1 MKHRI
6 AVTFILFFVL
16 LAFGFSQ
23 EVPKKVL
30 FFFYDAG
37 ETLALLPV
45 YEKAEKLNHYK
56 FALAP
61 LTPWSKEILVKQ
73 KLSFLDSEIN
83 PNNRSLSSRYSI
95 YPNLA
100 RWEKLIDKEKPHLI
114 VLGLVSQIQ
123 KQIAQFCRQKKI
135 PVIGYYDAFDPPS
148 AQSITREVMEEV
160 DVLFVPNEEIQSALN
175 IEKPVMTVGQPS
187 VETWRKIH
195 QKTNVQ
201 EIREK
206 LKIENEKTILFAG
219 QYGNGYEEVLRE
231 FLQLAQNLKQTS
243 LILSPHPK
251 TDGSLEAKIVQKMQ
265 LSHTVIN
272 QEFPSSEA
280 SVVADIVI
288 TWRSTVGVQAAFAGK
303 TVVYFN
309 LSLTSYRNRLIDEGV
324 AHSTDPKNFLSV
336 IEKIFDQKNS
346 QKVLSNRLKNLG
358 YILNS
363 TEKIYHEIACIL
375 GNQ

>member
-6 AVTFILFFVL
+6 AATFILFFIL
-16 LAFGFSQ
+16 LASTFSQ
-23 EVPKKVL
+23 EVSKKVL

-45 YEKAEKLNHYK
+45 YEKAEKLNQHK
-56 FALAP
+56 FVLAP

-73 KLSFLDSEIN
+73 KLSFLDSDIN
-83 PNNRSLSSRYSI
+83 PDNPSLSSRHKLYA
-95 YPNLA
+95 NLT
-100 RWEKLIDKEKPHLI
+100 RWENLIDNEKPHL
-114 VLGLVSQIQ
+114 VVVGLVSQIQ
-123 KQIAQFCRQKKI
+123 KQIAQFCCQKKI

-148 AQSITREVMEEV
+148 LQSITREVMKEV
-160 DVLFVPNEEIQSALN
+160 DILFVPSEEIQTTLN
-175 IEKPVMTVGQPS
+175 LEKPVMAVGQPS

-195 QKTNVQ
+195 QKADAQ
-201 EIREK
+201 AIRKK

-231 FLQLAQNLKQTS
+231 FLRLAKNLKQTS

-251 TDGSLEAKIVQKMQ
+251 TDGSLEEKVVQEME
-265 LSHTVIN
+265 LSNVVIN
-272 QEFPSSEA
+272 RDFPSSEA

-303 TVVYFN
+303 KVVYFN
-309 LSLTSYRNRLIDEGV
+309 LSLESYHNRLIDEGI
-324 AHSTDPKNFLSV
+324 AQSTDPKNFLL
-336 IEKIFDQKNS
+336 IMEKLFAQKNS
-346 QKVLSNRLKNLG
+346 HEILSNKLKNLG

-363 TEKIYHEIACIL
+363 TEKIYHEMVHL
-375 GNQ
+375 LEKK